1 MCKKIALLNQV
12 KQSMKP
18 ENKKDQAENPDEN
31 LDQYADKFTE
41 KKLWHKI
48 TRFAQKIGVKTVY
61 AALLM
66 FYAYK
71 RKDTPSWAKKIVIGV
86 LGYLIS
92 PIDFLPDLSP
102 IIGYTDDLGV
112 LGFGLVTI
120 AAFVNEEVRKKA
132 RTQLGKWFPS
142 VQEEDLKEVES
153 KL

>member
-1 MCKKIALLNQV
+1 M
-12 KQSMKP
+12 
-18 ENKKDQAENPDEN
+18 
-31 LDQYADKFTE
+31 
-41 KKLWHKI
+41 
-48 TRFAQKIGVKTVY
+48 Y

-71 RKDTPSWAKKIVIGV
+71 RKDTPSWAKKIVIGI

-112 LGFGLVTI
+112 LSFGLVTI

>member
-1 MCKKIALLNQV
+1 ME
-12 KQSMKP
+12 P
-18 ENKKDQAENPDEN
+18 ENKKDQDENPAENLEQYEN
-31 LDQYADKFTE
+31 KFTE
-41 KKLWHKI
+41 NKFWHKLK
-48 TRFAQKIGVKTVY
+48 RFAQKIGVKTVY

-102 IIGYTDDLGV
+102 IIGYTDDLGI

-120 AAFVNEEVRKKA
+120 AAFVNEDVRKKA
-132 RTQLGKWFPS
+132 REHLGKWFS
-142 VQEEDLKEVES
+142 SYREEDLKEVEE

>member
-1 MCKKIALLNQV
+1 ME
-12 KQSMKP
+12 P
-18 ENKKDQAENPDEN
+18 ENKKDQAENPAEN
-31 LDQYADKFTE
+31 LDQYENKFTE
-41 KKLWHKI
+41 RKLWHKI
-48 TRFAQKIGVKTVY
+48 TRFAQKIGVKAVY

-71 RKDTPSWAKKIVIGV
+71 RKDTPGWAKKIVIGI

-92 PIDFLPDLSP
+92 PIDFLPDLTP
-102 IIGYTDDLGV
+102 IIGYTDDLGI
-112 LGFGLVTI
+112 LSFGLVTI

-142 VQEEDLKEVES
+142 FKEEDLKAVED

>member
-1 MCKKIALLNQV
+1 ME
-12 KQSMKP
+12 P
-18 ENKKDQAENPDEN
+18 ENKNDQQEQTSEN
-31 LDQYADKFTE
+31 LEQYEKKYTE

-48 TRFAQKIGVKTVY
+48 TRFAQKIGVKSVY

-71 RKDTPSWAKKIVIGV
+71 RKDTPGWAKKIVIGV

-102 IIGYTDDLGV
+102 IIGYTDDLGI
-112 LGFGLVTI
+112 LSFGLVTI

-132 RTQLGKWFPS
+132 RTQLGTWFPS
-142 VQEEDLKEVES
+142 YQEEDLQEVEK

>member
-1 MCKKIALLNQV
+1 ME
-12 KQSMKP
+12 P
-18 ENKKDQAENPDEN
+18 ENKKDQDENPAEN
-31 LDQYADKFTE
+31 LDQYENKFTE

-48 TRFAQKIGVKTVY
+48 KRFAQKIGVKTVY

-71 RKDTPSWAKKIVIGV
+71 RKDTPGWAKKIVIGV

-102 IIGYTDDLGV
+102 IIGYTDDLGI
-112 LGFGLVTI
+112 LSFGLVTI
-120 AAFVNEEVRKKA
+120 AAFVNEDVRKKA
-132 RTQLGKWFPS
+132 RAHLGKWFS
-142 VQEEDLKEVES
+142 SYKEEDLKEVED